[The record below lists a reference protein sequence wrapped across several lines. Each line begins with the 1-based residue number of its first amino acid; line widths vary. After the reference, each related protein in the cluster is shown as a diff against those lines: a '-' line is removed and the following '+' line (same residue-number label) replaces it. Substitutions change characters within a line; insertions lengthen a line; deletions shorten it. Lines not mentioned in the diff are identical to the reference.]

1 MLTLQLR
8 FLINK
13 LTLSSPLSA
22 RRRVPLTRVHR
33 TSTVT
38 HSLVHRAP
46 GRWFR
51 RQALK
56 LPVDDYPGV
65 LLQAMGW

>member
-33 TSTVT
+33 TSTVI
-38 HSLVHRAP
+38 HSLVHKAP

-56 LPVDDYPGV
+56 WLVGGHPVV
-65 LLQAMGW
+65 LFQVMGW